1 MQKGPTALGRPFPHE
16 LFVYFA
22 AHDIE
27 TQSIVPR
34 DGPIGHIAEIGE
46 GTRGKSHT
54 AAGFFADGID
64 EGRDELLFAGDNT
77 FKPDGARFRRTAEG
91 IFNERIGGLAVTHEA
106 RGLLD
111 DIRQHEEHHGEAMLA
126 AGLFEVRAQAALQ
139 LIELGAAHAVDLADT
154 ERDVAELELLVI
166 LIENFFRSLILE
178 VAACGKH
185 FDTEA
190 LTIDA
195 RNGTERFRC
204 GAVQQGTGRRTEHER
219 IGQNGAAQKTRD
231 LRRNL
236 KALFFINGIDDGR
249 RAADGL
255 VAEIHRCHRL
265 EGADAVVIDDF
276 QNFCVFDVFNRLT
289 ALIVID

>member
-1 MQKGPTALGRPFPHE
+1 MPK
-16 LFVYFA
+16 
-22 AHDIE
+22 
-27 TQSIVPR
+27 
-34 DGPIGHIAEIGE
+34 
-46 GTRGKSHT
+46 
-54 AAGFFADGID
+54 
-64 EGRDELLFAGDNT
+64 
-77 FKPDGARFRRTAEG
+77 RRLRESAK
-91 IFNERIGGLAVTHEA
+91 RW
-106 RGLLD
+106 R
-111 DIRQHEEHHGEAMLA
+111 
-126 AGLFEVRAQAALQ
+126 
-139 LIELGAAHAVDLADT
+139 
-154 ERDVAELELLVI
+154 
-166 LIENFFRSLILE
+166 LILE

-276 QNFCVFDVFNRLT
+276 QNFCFRSERAKRWSAIRPQAPRRL
-289 ALIVID
+289 

>member
-1 MQKGPTALGRPFPHE
+1 MQKGPTALGRPFPHK

-91 IFNERIGGLAVTHEA
+91 IFNEHIGGLAIAHEA

-139 LIELGAAHAVDLADT
+139 LIELGAAHAVDLADA

-178 VAACGKH
+178 VAACP
-185 FDTEA
+185 
-190 LTIDA
+190 
-195 RNGTERFRC
+195 
-204 GAVQQGTGRRTEHER
+204 
-219 IGQNGAAQKTRD
+219 
-231 LRRNL
+231 
-236 KALFFINGIDDGR
+236 
-249 RAADGL
+249 RAA
-255 VAEIHRCHRL
+255 I
-265 EGADAVVIDDF
+265 F
-276 QNFCVFDVFNRLT
+276 
-289 ALIVID
+289 